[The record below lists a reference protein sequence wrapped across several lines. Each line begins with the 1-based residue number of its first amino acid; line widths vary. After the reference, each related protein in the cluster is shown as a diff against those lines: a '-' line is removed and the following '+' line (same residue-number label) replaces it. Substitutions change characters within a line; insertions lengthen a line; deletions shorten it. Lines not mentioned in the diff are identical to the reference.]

1 MKKDPLSDIRVFDRL
16 EVGPVHLE
24 PRRLTAPYTVH
35 RKGGSDSTEL
45 IYRYEEDVFDP
56 KEYASSNLAAMV
68 AAQVALNY
76 GLFCDRIVF
85 RGAFDRSD
93 RRFLQEMARNT
104 AREIYVKKLQEPNP
118 FVKSQTAF
126 LKRESYLRAEMVF
139 EEDASWKKPEP
150 GSWATEADRHAVLS
164 SGGKDSLVSFG
175 VLREVSRNPHA
186 IFINESGRHWF
197 SALNAFR
204 HFSAEVP
211 DTHRVWTN
219 ADRVFT
225 WMLRHLPF
233 VRQDFGKLR
242 SDEYPIRLWTVAV
255 FVFGAL
261 PVLRKHEIGRLVIG
275 DEYDTTRRVSH
286 RGVAHY
292 DGLYDQ
298 SRFFDNALTRYYQR
312 KRWRINQF
320 SLLRPLSELLVEKVL
335 TERFPQLY
343 RQQVSCH
350 AAHVQGEKVL
360 PCGACEKCRR
370 IVGMLRALEAD
381 PGLCG
386 YTPEQVRRCLKQ
398 LVEKGVHQE
407 IASAQHLDWIL
418 NQKGVI
424 RENRLGEVRGR
435 ERPEVMK
442 LRFDAERSPL
452 DALPVDL
459 REPVVRLLLEHA
471 DGAVKKSGR
480 VWIDFDPLADPAL
493 HRPYDFGVP
502 AKEKKMI
509 GSPSGD
515 GRTYLL
521 SELTW
526 PEAQRRLKEVD
537 IALLPV
543 GATEQH
549 GPHLPLETDAFDAD
563 YLARQVAAQ
572 CSDPKPLV
580 LPLISYGVSYHH
592 EDFPGTLS
600 VSPDTLSRL
609 VYDVGMSA
617 VKHGITK
624 LVVINGHAGN
634 TPALKF
640 AAQMVN
646 RDAHVFT
653 CVESGETSDT
663 DIMAVT
669 ETPNDVHA
677 GEVETSTSLATRPHL
692 VKMSEVEKF
701 VPEFSSRFLD
711 FSSKRSVE
719 WYARTAKISESG
731 VLGDP
736 TRASREKGEK
746 IWSIMIRNL
755 VEFVEDLKGMS
766 LDEIYQRRY

>member
-1 MKKDPLSDIRVFDRL
+1 
-16 EVGPVHLE
+16 
-24 PRRLTAPYTVH
+24 
-35 RKGGSDSTEL
+35 
-45 IYRYEEDVFDP
+45 
-56 KEYASSNLAAMV
+56 
-68 AAQVALNY
+68 
-76 GLFCDRIVF
+76 
-85 RGAFDRSD
+85 
-93 RRFLQEMARNT
+93 
-104 AREIYVKKLQEPNP
+104 
-118 FVKSQTAF
+118 
-126 LKRESYLRAEMVF
+126 
-139 EEDASWKKPEP
+139 
-150 GSWATEADRHAVLS
+150 
-164 SGGKDSLVSFG
+164 
-175 VLREVSRNPHA
+175 
-186 IFINESGRHWF
+186 
-197 SALNAFR
+197 
-204 HFSAEVP
+204 
-211 DTHRVWTN
+211 
-219 ADRVFT
+219 
-225 WMLRHLPF
+225 
-233 VRQDFGKLR
+233 
-242 SDEYPIRLWTVAV
+242 
-255 FVFGAL
+255 
-261 PVLRKHEIGRLVIG
+261 VLRKHEIGRLVIG

-663 DIMAVT
+663 DILAVT

-719 WYARTAKISESG
+719 WYARTAKISASG